1 MCLGKAYTG
10 ANLFFTHPFIWAS
23 VHAKISQD
31 SEWGAADGMHPYF
44 LGGGT
49 NPDRVR
55 ELSRSTESGLPG
67 SHMGTV

>member
-1 MCLGKAYTG
+1 
-10 ANLFFTHPFIWAS
+10 
-23 VHAKISQD
+23 
-31 SEWGAADGMHPYF
+31 MHPYF

-67 SHMGTV
+67 SHMETVQAEKKGRDLERDWFPRNVLLVGDGG